1 MSTIVDKN
9 IATINQ
15 EDDTD
20 EHNNEVANN
29 KIKVLF
35 LVQNVAF
42 SANFSNESIVEKK
55 KLQLKLNINERKGY
69 LQTLTLQRSIL
80 FDDEKISQI
89 AEKIRLDIESNR
101 NVSFSPSYK
110 KLTRFPATI
119 IKCEF
124 FRHDSELYKFKSD
137 ASIRRK
143 LAGTRRK
150 RKETDLS
157 KIFDIQ
163 KCSFSSF
170 ASGLVNTTGANVKQ
184 DIVNILNVLQIFNS
198 FLDP

>member
-110 KLTRFPATI
+110 KSTRFPATI
-119 IKCEF
+119 INCEF
-124 FRHDSELYKFKSD
+124 CRHESELY
-137 ASIRRK
+137 
-143 LAGTRRK
+143 
-150 RKETDLS
+150 
-157 KIFDIQ
+157 
-163 KCSFSSF
+163 
-170 ASGLVNTTGANVKQ
+170 
-184 DIVNILNVLQIFNS
+184 
-198 FLDP
+198 